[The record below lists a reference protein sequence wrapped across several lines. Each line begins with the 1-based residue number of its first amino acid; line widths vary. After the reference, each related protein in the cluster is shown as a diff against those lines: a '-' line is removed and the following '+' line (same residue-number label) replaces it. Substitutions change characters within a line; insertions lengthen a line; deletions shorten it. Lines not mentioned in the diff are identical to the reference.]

1 MTCSR
6 VNCTFLL
13 HIIKAHN
20 RKQPVL
26 CCVSEGGRKA
36 RFFLIKQTKSC
47 KIARGRH
54 FISTVTDHHCG
65 KYAIMIAGKRSLE
78 TDGSLHTQ
86 TVTAN
91 VWGFLVT
98 RIYKPVSWLR
108 RLVAGFSPLMT
119 SFSLRTV
126 CRICDGRNGTGTCFS
141 PGTSIS
147 LCQHRPPVLHP
158 HSFLN
163 HGRYTS
169 SAIDSVIKHH
179 T

>member
-13 HIIKAHN
+13 HIINANK
-20 RKQPVL
+20 RKQPVF
-26 CCVSEGGRKA
+26 CYASEEGRKA

-47 KIARGRH
+47 KMAIGRY
-54 FISTVTDHHCG
+54 FISIVTDHNCG
-65 KYAIMIAGKRSLE
+65 KYVIMIAGKQSLE

-126 CRICDGRNGTGTCFS
+126 CRICDGRNGIGACFS

-147 LCQHRPPVLHP
+147 LCQHRSPVLHP
-158 HSFLN
+158 HSFLY
-163 HGRYTS
+163 HRRYTV
-169 SAIDSVIKHH
+169 SATDSVIKHH